1 MERPWP
7 LFLVVATTAVALIAP
22 GAPAASQS
30 PPAAPAALATPPPL
44 AVQLSRASIRQGD
57 AIRLTVTTPAP
68 GARLTV
74 RFTGRTWPVYPAG
87 QTTWRTVLGT
97 EPTTPSGHQPVVVEA
112 IAPSGARSVIGRD
125 VTVARVSYPT
135 RRITFQPKQNALLT
149 PENVAL
155 ERRLVQE
162 ALRVLSP
169 DQLWEDPLALP
180 IEGIAG
186 SGYGVLSIYQGV
198 VRGFHGGADFPAPAG
213 TPVRS
218 DADGIVRL
226 AEPLPLSGNA
236 VMIDHG
242 LGVVSSYLHMSA
254 IEVRPGQRVKRG
266 DIVGRVGSTGLA
278 TGPHLHW
285 GLTVNGMRVNPM
297 PWTVR

>member
-1 MERPWP
+1 MERPRS

-22 GAPAASQS
+22 GAPAASQP
-30 PPAAPAALATPPPL
+30 PPAAPAAPATPPAL
-44 AVQLSRASIRQGD
+44 EIQLSRTRIRQGD
-57 AIRLTVTTPAP
+57 AIRLTVTTRAP

-112 IAPSGARSVIGRD
+112 IAASGARSVIRRD

-135 RRITFQPKQNALLT
+135 RRITFQPEQNALLT

-169 DQLWEDPLALP
+169 DQLWDDPLALP

-198 VRGFHGGADFPAPAG
+198 VRGFHGGVDFPAPAG

-226 AEPLPLSGNA
+226 AVPLPLSGNA

-266 DIVGRVGSTGLA
+266 DVVGRVGSTGLA

-285 GLTVNGMRVNPM
+285 GLTVNGVRVDPM